1 MSPRNW
7 TQKFWKN
14 EEILE
19 AIMKQAYQEHYTE

>member
-7 TQKFWKN
+7 TQILEN